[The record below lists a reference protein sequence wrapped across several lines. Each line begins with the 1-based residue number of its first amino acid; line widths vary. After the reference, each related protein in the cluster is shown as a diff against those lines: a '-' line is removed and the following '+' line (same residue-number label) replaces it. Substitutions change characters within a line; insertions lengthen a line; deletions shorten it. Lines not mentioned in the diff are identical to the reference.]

1 MSMKESIKVDFCPVP
16 REQQPIYEY
25 EQLKDSWLFQWGT
38 LELTEYSKKIAWV
51 GFWGLVIA
59 TPIANASFALT
70 HHPLKFII
78 SSICGACLLGS
89 LVLLR
94 IYLGWS
100 YVGDRL
106 KKDRIFYEESGWY
119 DGQTWFKPAGMLNR
133 DRLVFSYQIQPIL
146 RRLQK
151 TFGIF
156 IALIIL
162 SGLTWLL
169 LG

>member
-1 MSMKESIKVDFCPVP
+1 MKESIEVDFCPVP
-16 REQQPIYEY
+16 QEQQPIYEY

-38 LELTEYSKKIAWV
+38 LELGKYIRKMVWV
-51 GFWGLVIA
+51 GFWSWIVA
-59 TPIANASFALT
+59 APIANVSFSLT
-70 HHPLKFII
+70 RYPLKFTI
-78 SSICGACLLGS
+78 SSILGACLLVS

-100 YVGDRL
+100 YIGDRL
-106 KKDRIFYEESGWY
+106 NQDRIFYEESGWY
-119 DGQTWFKPAGMLNR
+119 DGQTWLKPTNMLNR

-151 TFGIF
+151 TFATSF
-156 IALIIL
+156 ALVIL
-162 SGLTWLL
+162 GSLTWLL